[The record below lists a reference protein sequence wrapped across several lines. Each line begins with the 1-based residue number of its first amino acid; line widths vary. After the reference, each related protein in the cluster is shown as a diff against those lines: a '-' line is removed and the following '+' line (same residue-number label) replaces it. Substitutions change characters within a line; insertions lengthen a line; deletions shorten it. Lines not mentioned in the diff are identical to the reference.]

1 MTKKIN
7 YTMNELLIFT
17 SDHLVHGTF
26 TEFALSPMKLS
37 GIVTSDLMVGND
49 YYSFIPKGM
58 SYS

>member
-1 MTKKIN
+1 
-7 YTMNELLIFT
+7 MNELLIFT

>member
-7 YTMNELLIFT
+7 YTLNEVFIFIA
-17 SDHLVHGTF
+17 DHIVNRTYTGF
-26 TEFALSPMKLS
+26 VPSPMKLS
-37 GIVTSDLMVGND
+37 QIVTSDLMVGND